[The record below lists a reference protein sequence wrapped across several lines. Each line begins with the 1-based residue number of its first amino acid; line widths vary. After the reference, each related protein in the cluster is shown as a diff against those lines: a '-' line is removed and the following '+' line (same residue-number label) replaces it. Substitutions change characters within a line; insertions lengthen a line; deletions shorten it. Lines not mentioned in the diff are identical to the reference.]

1 MKGFYELLVFFCV
14 AVASSSLDWLGRNAR
29 SILFVVT
36 LACLSYGFSL
46 LHESLAFI
54 VPSAV
59 VMLGLIL
66 TELFPA
72 GGGDA

>member
-1 MKGFYELLVFFCV
+1 MKGFYELLVLFCV
-14 AVASSSLDWLGRNAR
+14 AAASTVWEWLGSNAR
-29 SILFVVT
+29 SVLFVVT
-36 LACLSYGFSL
+36 LAGLSYGFAL

-54 VPSAV
+54 VPCAV
-59 VMLGLIL
+59 VMIGLIL